1 MALDE
6 SKEGDEI
13 IEDKGLTFLIEKVLM
28 EEAKPITVDF
38 IVTPSGSGFKL
49 TSPFTAGGSDGCGGS
64 CSSC

>member
-6 SKEGDEI
+6 SKEGDEV
-13 IEDKGLTFLIEKVLM
+13 IEDNGLTFVIEKVLM
-28 EEAKPITVDF
+28 EEATPITVDF

-49 TSPFTAGGSDGCGGS
+49 SSPLTAAGGSGCSGS